1 MLYIVGAIS
10 FFSPCWRKVLASFS
24 SVCYNSHWVFIHS
37 V

>member
-10 FFSPCWRKVLASFS
+10 CISPHWRKVLESFS